1 MGHPYSLMSSNIY
14 TPSAP
19 LDLDRYRLPASAAKL
34 LAKRARL
41 PRHRQGEE
49 FVRGPIPLVWLS
61 KACKLRG
68 KALAVAMA
76 LWFKAGAQR
85 NTPTVVLSGA
95 LLKRFGVASRKAGY
109 RGLAALERAGLVAV
123 ERHTGRCPV
132 VTIQN
137 VV

>member
-1 MGHPYSLMSSNIY
+1 MSSNIY
-14 TPSAP
+14 TPSVP
-19 LDLDRYRLPASAAKL
+19 LDLERYQLPASAAKL
-34 LAKRARL
+34 PAKRARL
-41 PRHRQGEE
+41 PRHHQGEE
-49 FVRGPIPLVWLS
+49 FMRGPIPLAWLCR
-61 KACKLRG
+61 ACRLRG

-95 LLKRFGVASRKAGY
+95 LLKRFGVTSRKAGY
-109 RGLAALERAGLVAV
+109 HGLAALERAGLVAV